1 MLPMKSVTIL
11 TSKKRAIDDRLNKW
25 IVLQTL
31 IIIIINIITTRNL
44 DEKWWKRWKGQRCVT
59 PTRTNWQTD
68 KLTKKSQFSRWT
80 KRHPCRL
87 DGRTVPTRLTR
98 WRTRRPA
105 RYTDTTLHVYI
116 AMKVGPTSSSLVF
129 LTNTQTLR
137 VVLCARLDSNRR
149 DDPPTP
155 FLTLPTQATVPSMY
169 NGWWMRPT
177 LTNQKITQT
186 LTCV

>member
-1 MLPMKSVTIL
+1 MMETV
-11 TSKKRAIDDRLNKW
+11 KRS
-25 IVLQTL
+25 
-31 IIIIINIITTRNL
+31 TTCDANTNQL
-44 DEKWWKRWKGQRCVT
+44 
-59 PTRTNWQTD
+59 TNWQTD
-68 KLTKKSQFSRWT
+68 EKKANFHGGRSDIRVVWT
-80 KRHPCRL
+80 VGPFQPDWL
-87 DGRTVPTRLTR
+87 DGEHADLL
-98 WRTRRPA
+98 
-105 RYTDTTLHVYI
+105 DTQTQLFMYVYI